1 ARAGAPAALAAG
13 RLTIP
18 QIGGAIAIADG
29 RVTLGPL
36 KAPAQGADVAI
47 SANYGLGEDAL
58 DLRFALTGAPKEN
71 AAHRPEPAVP
81 LQGPLQA
88 PRRDVEPH
96 ALLHCP

>member
-58 DLRFALTGAPKEN
+58 GLRFALTGAPKEN
-71 AAHRPEPAVP
+71 AAQRPGVAGAP
-81 LQGPLQA
+81 QGPPAA
-88 PRRDVEPH
+88 PRPGVPTHPLRP
-96 ALLHCP
+96 